1 MKSLSGIEINLDA
14 VREGLRLQ
22 IDAQRPGTL
31 FDAEISAVENNEARF
46 QLKEGCYYDYQIS
59 DPGYILGDIGENI
72 IQRHKLG
79 LNLGTIVPNIFTG
92 TLSIPVLEKA
102 TSEERG
108 KIELEV
114 QSVKSG
120 YRDDYRDMLEFITEK
135 CTDLLLQA
143 NSPVSHHFEVDY
155 TKDGETLYQKFAFI
169 QSIIGT
175 NEFAQAVHKIVTTP
189 VTQWTEISESRD
201 IRNAG
206 RLTNTNVKEF
216 LKSGSRT
223 KLPESHYLNGYGL
236 RSLPERITSVRK
248 TDSEDTPENRFIK
261 HTLENFLKFCV
272 QINDKA
278 KKFGHK
284 KTEGESELMI
294 RELENQLHHSFFKSI
309 SKPTILKLNSPV
321 LQRKEGYREV
331 LRVWLMFSL
340 AAKLIW
346 SGGDDVYSGGKK
358 DIANLYEYWLF
369 FKLLELFQ
377 SIFDIEPKDL
387 SELIEETRDGLNL
400 QIKQGKFIALFGVYD
415 SGSRKL
421 NIRFSYN
428 RSFSGNKN
436 YPEPGSWT
444 TTLRPDYTLSFWPLG
459 ISESEAEKQE
469 LIVHVHFDAKYKIDN
484 LADYLKQSS
493 EKELDEEKTD
503 NRKGIYKNADLL
515 KMHAYKDA
523 IRRTGGAY
531 ILYPGDVKISQI
543 GFHEIIPG
551 LGAFPVK
558 PSKTNSGIGEL
569 KAFIL
574 EILNHFINRA
584 SQRERLAFR
593 TFDIH
598 KNPPVQENEVK
609 ERLPE
614 PYNANRDLIPDDT
627 FILVGFYNS
636 AEQYNWITANKMY
649 NFRMGSGRGSL
660 ILDRETVSSKYLL
673 LHTTGDSVTGD
684 LWKIVSSGP
693 RVYSKSDMIRMGY
706 PKAEDEMQDNYLL
719 IQLEEVSDPE
729 FKNVK
734 WEFRKLINYSTGRAS
749 AFPFTAS
756 LTELMKNK
764 RSI

>member
-1 MKSLSGIEINLDA
+1 MKSLSGIAINLDA
-14 VREGLRLQ
+14 IREGLRLQ

-309 SKPTILKLNSPV
+309 
-321 LQRKEGYREV
+321 
-331 LRVWLMFSL
+331 
-340 AAKLIW
+340 
-346 SGGDDVYSGGKK
+346 
-358 DIANLYEYWLF
+358 
-369 FKLLELFQ
+369 
-377 SIFDIEPKDL
+377 
-387 SELIEETRDGLNL
+387 
-400 QIKQGKFIALFGVYD
+400 
-415 SGSRKL
+415 
-421 NIRFSYN
+421 
-428 RSFSGNKN
+428 
-436 YPEPGSWT
+436 
-444 TTLRPDYTLSFWPLG
+444 
-459 ISESEAEKQE
+459 
-469 LIVHVHFDAKYKIDN
+469 
-484 LADYLKQSS
+484 
-493 EKELDEEKTD
+493 
-503 NRKGIYKNADLL
+503 
-515 KMHAYKDA
+515 
-523 IRRTGGAY
+523 
-531 ILYPGDVKISQI
+531 
-543 GFHEIIPG
+543 
-551 LGAFPVK
+551 
-558 PSKTNSGIGEL
+558 
-569 KAFIL
+569 
-574 EILNHFINRA
+574 
-584 SQRERLAFR
+584 
-593 TFDIH
+593 
-598 KNPPVQENEVK
+598 
-609 ERLPE
+609 
-614 PYNANRDLIPDDT
+614 
-627 FILVGFYNS
+627 
-636 AEQYNWITANKMY
+636 
-649 NFRMGSGRGSL
+649 
-660 ILDRETVSSKYLL
+660 
-673 LHTTGDSVTGD
+673 
-684 LWKIVSSGP
+684 
-693 RVYSKSDMIRMGY
+693 
-706 PKAEDEMQDNYLL
+706 
-719 IQLEEVSDPE
+719 
-729 FKNVK
+729 
-734 WEFRKLINYSTGRAS
+734 
-749 AFPFTAS
+749 
-756 LTELMKNK
+756 
-764 RSI
+764 

>member
-1 MKSLSGIEINLDA
+1 MKSLSGIAINLDA
-14 VREGLRLQ
+14 IREGLRLQ

-377 SIFDIEPKDL
+377 GIFDIEPKDL

-558 PSKTNSGIGEL
+558 PSKTDSGIGEL

-660 ILDRETVSSKYLL
+660 ILDRETV
-673 LHTTGDSVTGD
+673 
-684 LWKIVSSGP
+684 
-693 RVYSKSDMIRMGY
+693 
-706 PKAEDEMQDNYLL
+706 
-719 IQLEEVSDPE
+719 
-729 FKNVK
+729 
-734 WEFRKLINYSTGRAS
+734 
-749 AFPFTAS
+749 
-756 LTELMKNK
+756 
-764 RSI
+764 

>member
-22 IDAQRPGTL
+22 IDANRPGTL

-59 DPGYILGDIGENI
+59 DPGFILGDIGENI

-175 NEFAQAVHKIVTTP
+175 NEFAQAVHRIVTTP

-236 RSLPERITSVRK
+236 HTLPERITSVRK

-294 RELENQLHHSFFKSI
+294 RELESQLHHSFFKSI

-358 DIANLYEYWLF
+358 DIAILYEYWLF

-377 SIFDIEPKDL
+377 GIFDIEPKDL
-387 SELIEETRDGLNL
+387 SELIEETEDGLNL

-415 SGSRKL
+415 SGNRKL

-531 ILYPGDVKISQI
+531 ILYPGDLKIRQK

-558 PSKTNSGIGEL
+558 PSKTDSGIGEL

-598 KNPPVQENEVK
+598 KNPPEPENEVK

-636 AEQYNWITANKMY
+636 AEQYNWITANKLY

-706 PKAEDEMQDNYLL
+706 PRAENEMQDNYLL

-734 WEFRKLINYSTGRAS
+734 WEFRKLKNYSTGRAS

-756 LTELMKNK
+756 LTELMKKK